1 MFVSCKYNQ
10 KEIKRKMLV
19 HIFYKIFFI
28 WLIVRGVGAYLVYVP
43 FLLNVYVPFH

>member
-10 KEIKRKMLV
+10 KEIKRKMFE

-28 WLIVRGVGAYLVYVP
+28 WLIVRCVP
-43 FLLNVYVPFH
+43 CVRSV